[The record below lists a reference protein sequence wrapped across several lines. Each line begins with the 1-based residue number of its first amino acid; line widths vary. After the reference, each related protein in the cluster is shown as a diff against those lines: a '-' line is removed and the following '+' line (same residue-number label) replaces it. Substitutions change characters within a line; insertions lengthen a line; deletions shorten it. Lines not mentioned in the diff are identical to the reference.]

1 MTRRAYGRTWWGKAF
16 LDALTSRAR
25 LDPNRLIRGRA
36 YASDDRVRDFNI
48 IPGTIG
54 AVVRGSR
61 PRPYSVIINVPV
73 FDDTEWA
80 TVLDSMAAQV
90 GHLGA
95 LLDGELP
102 AEVATASNL
111 LPGPGEL
118 GIACSC
124 PDQVEL
130 CKHAAA
136 VCYLTADALDADP
149 FSLLLLRGR
158 TRDEVLATLRDR
170 RSPRWSV
177 PAGMLARDAFRR
189 KIAPLPA
196 MTLPPRQPG
205 EPLPLPAPP
214 PAASGVS
221 GQELATLATMA
232 ARRAWELLR
241 GHRNGPAGGSGVG
254 GGGA

>member
-1 MTRRAYGRTWWGKAF
+1 MTGRAYGGTWWGKAF
-16 LDALTSRAR
+16 LDALTTRAR

-36 YASDDRVRDFNI
+36 YASGDRVHDLNI

-61 PRPYSVIINVPV
+61 SRPYSVIINVPV
-73 FDDTEWA
+73 FDDAEW
-80 TVLDSMAAQV
+80 TTLLDSMAAQV
-90 GHLGA
+90 GHLAA

-124 PDQVEL
+124 PDPIEP

-149 FSLLLLRGR
+149 FALLLLRGR
-158 TRDEVLATLRDR
+158 TRDEVLDTLRDR
-170 RSPRWSV
+170 RQPKWSA

-189 KIAPLPA
+189 KTAPLPA
-196 MTLPPRQPG
+196 STLPPRQPA
-205 EPLPLPAPP
+205 EPLPIPVPP

-221 GQELATLATMA
+221 SQELATLAAMA

-241 GHRNGPAGGSGVG
+241 SEVVG
-254 GGGA
+254 RSPS